1 MTKTS
6 PLLSKRF
13 GAGTAA
19 VLSQS
24 SAGSPPKAG
33 SRRWYALDSIVLAD
47 CCCGSLPV
55 VLLVIL
61 CRALVIVSI
70 RVNCLDLNFVPLKL
84 LYLCDKDAV
93 PSLKNFFYGKP

>member
-33 SRRWYALDSIVLAD
+33 SRWWYAHGSIVLAD
-47 CCCGSLPV
+47 CCCGSLTVALLVNPV
-55 VLLVIL
+55 VLG
-61 CRALVIVSI
+61 
-70 RVNCLDLNFVPLKL
+70 NCIDES
-84 LYLCDKDAV
+84 
-93 PSLKNFFYGKP
+93 SLS